1 MPKINELTAATALTA
16 TDVLA
21 MDNTSGTATRKVTGQ
36 QIKDFATA
44 DVNAEVAD
52 LKNALNYNKT
62 ATPGYILRAT
72 DEGTGQEWAQ
82 VGTPTDAQTADAVS
96 NWLNAHPEATTTV
109 QDDSLT
115 ETKLVPVLRERIN
128 ATAIRNRLNVKFLG
142 RTIHSAP
149 YTSAQGF
156 LAREENGTLYIYTCY
171 YNYNTS
177 DEKSIIE
184 KMDTSGNIIKT
195 SDPLAMNHS
204 NDMCTDGEYLYVCG
218 YNHDKLYKID
228 PSSLEIVETIQLQ
241 YAIQS
246 ITYDYDRG
254 LFYGY
259 SSLSQY
265 RIFAWTPDF
274 SAPEIVGTYTI
285 NYGVETVEYYDGFV
299 LFNENAP
306 NSLTAVS
313 VETWEPVTVSTFNEF
328 MSDYYPIGEMQGVSI
343 YNANG
348 DFITVGKPRQKSTI
362 TNSDEIGYGITA
374 FGIGNINNDTTF
386 TKRYESAS
394 VIDYKAAASIN
405 SNLLVFCPIGTTAAP
420 FYNAGDLIVCLDSPY
435 FNPKQITLLSDV
447 ADEFAVY
454 QKEIYIEGGNHTI
467 ARAGIEMCSG
477 LLSNVI
483 ITAGTILNSR
493 FTLRNV
499 SGGISYTLCSLDLI
513 SGESP
518 VSSTSTVLRAQGIN
532 GQRIVQVTSGSST
545 YAFSGVRPLMLLFC
559 ILDGTT
565 TYQETMIIPFGAM
578 GGAKLESESYT
589 AEMNSAQ
596 TTLTVTKTS
605 EDATVRVRAYAIY

>member
-1 MPKINELTAATALTA
+1 MSEKVLIVDGNGVLSIKRKRLQEVDGYAA
-16 TDVLA
+16 
-21 MDNTSGTATRKVTGQ
+21 
-36 QIKDFATA
+36 
-44 DVNAEVAD
+44 
-52 LKNALNYNKT
+52 
-62 ATPGYILRAT
+62 PT
-72 DEGTGQEWAQ
+72 DE
-82 VGTPTDAQTADAVS
+82 QTTNAINA
-96 NWLNAHPEATTTV
+96 WLDAHPEATTTV
-109 QDDSLT
+109 RDESLT
-115 ETKLVPVLRERIN
+115 KAKFVSALREKFD
-128 ATAIRNRLNVKFLG
+128 ASAIRNRLNVKFIG

-156 LAREENGTLYIYTCY
+156 LAREESGTLYIYTCY

-184 KMDTSGNIIKT
+184 KMDTSGNVIKT

-204 NDMCTDGEYLYVCG
+204 NDMCSDGEYLYVCG

-228 PSSLEIVETIQLQ
+228 PSSLEIVQTIQLQ

-246 ITYDYDRG
+246 ITYDYDKG

-265 RIFAWTPDF
+265 RIFAWNPDF

-285 NYGVETVEYYDGFV
+285 NYGVETIEYYDGFV
-299 LFNENAP
+299 LFIENAP

-313 VETWEPVTVSTFNEF
+313 VDTWEPVAVSTFNEF

-348 DFITVGKPRQKSTI
+348 DFVTVGKPRQKSTI
-362 TNSDEIGYGITA
+362 SNSDEIGYGITS

-386 TKRYESAS
+386 TKRYEAAS
-394 VIDYKAAASIN
+394 VIDYKAAVSIN
-405 SNLLVFCPIGTTAAP
+405 SNLLAFCPLGTTAAP

-435 FNPKQITLLSDV
+435 FNPKQISLLSDV

-454 QKEIYIEGGNHTI
+454 QKEIYIEGGNHSI

-477 LLSNVI
+477 LLSNLV

-499 SGGISYTLCSLDLI
+499 SGGVSYTLCSLDLI
-513 SGESP
+513 SGDSP
-518 VSSTSTVLRAQGIN
+518 VSATSTVLRAQGIN
-532 GQRIVQVTSGSST
+532 GQRIMQVTSGSST
-545 YAFSGVRPLMLLFC
+545 YTFAGVRPLMLLFC

-565 TYQETMIIPFGAM
+565 TYRETMIIPFGAF

-605 EDATVRVRAYAIY
+605 EESGVRVRAYAFY

>member
-1 MPKINELTAATALTA
+1 MPKINELTRATALTG
-16 TDVLA
+16 TDLLP
-21 MDNTSGTATRKVTGQ
+21 MDNSSGTATKAVSGD
-36 QIKDFATA
+36 QIKAYVTA
-44 DVNAEVAD
+44 DVEAEVTD

-62 ATPGYILRAT
+62 ATPGYVLRASNSGNGSSW
-72 DEGTGQEWAQ
+72 EAP
-82 VGTPTDAQTADAVS
+82 GTPTDEQVQEVVDDWMDAHSGQYVV
-96 NWLNAHPEATTTV
+96 P
-109 QDDSLT
+109 DDNLT
-115 ETKLVPVLRERIN
+115 EMKFVPELREKIN
-128 ATAIRNRLNVKFLG
+128 ASAIRNRLNVKFLG

-156 LAREENGTLYIYTCY
+156 LAREESGTLYIYTCY

-184 KMDTSGNIIKT
+184 KMDTSGNVIKT
-195 SDPLAMNHS
+195 SEPLAMNHS
-204 NDMCTDGEYLYVCG
+204 NDMCSDGEYLYVCG

-228 PSSLEIVETIQLQ
+228 PSTLEIVQTIQLQ

-246 ITYDYDRG
+246 ITYDYDKG

-285 NYGVETVEYYDGFV
+285 NYGVETIEYYDGFV

-313 VETWEPVTVSTFNEF
+313 VETWEPVSVSTFNEF

-343 YNANG
+343 YNDNG

-374 FGIGNINNDTTF
+374 FGVGNINNDTTF
-386 TKRYESAS
+386 IKRYESAS
-394 VIDYKAAASIN
+394 VIDYKGAVNIN
-405 SNLLVFCPIGTTAAP
+405 SNDFVFLPYGTAAAP
-420 FYNAGDLIVCLDSPY
+420 FYNAGDLIICLDSPF
-435 FNPKQITLLSDV
+435 FNPKQITLQSDID
-447 ADEFAVY
+447 DEFAVF
-454 QKEIYIEGGNHTI
+454 QKEIYIEGQNHTI
-467 ARAGIEMCSG
+467 ETVGIDMCNG
-477 LLSNVI
+477 LLSNVV
-483 ITAGTILNSR
+483 ITTGTILNSR

-499 SGGISYTLCSLDLI
+499 SGGANYSLCSLDLI
-513 SGESP
+513 SGDSP

-545 YAFSGVRPLMLLFC
+545 YTFSGVRPLMLLFC

-565 TYQETMIIPFGAM
+565 TYRETMIIPYGSM
-578 GGAKLESESYT
+578 GGAKIESESYT

-605 EDATVRVRAYAIY
+605 VDANVRVRAYAIY